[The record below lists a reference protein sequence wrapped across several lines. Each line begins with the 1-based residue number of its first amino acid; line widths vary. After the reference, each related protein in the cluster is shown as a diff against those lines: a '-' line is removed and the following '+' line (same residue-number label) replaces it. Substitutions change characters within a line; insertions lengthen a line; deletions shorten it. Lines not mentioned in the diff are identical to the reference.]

1 MVILNCLNNFHIP
14 FKLNR
19 PFVTLIIKVKSLE
32 RIFEYRPIS
41 FCNVLYKLVSKVVA
55 NRLKKVLPLIVF
67 ENQSEFQAG
76 KVITKN
82 ILIAYETLHY
92 MKNHRHGKSGFMA
105 LKLDMSKAYNWVEWS
120 FLEMLLHRMGFH
132 SKWVAMMM
140 ECITTV
146 FYFILINGEPSRK
159 MHPNRGIRHGEHQR
173 LAGGSREQAIWEVF
187 GLSVLCRAQQ
197 IV

>member
-1 MVILNCLNNFHIP
+1 MSIRFWMQFNLLSKLIWIETCLKTWSPSRLRDQTVCHLFFFQSFWSVVGGDNSMVILNCLNNFHIP
-14 FKLNR
+14 SKLNR

-67 ENQSEFQAG
+67 ENQSAFQAG

-92 MKNHRHGKSGFMA
+92 MKNH
-105 LKLDMSKAYNWVEWS
+105 
-120 FLEMLLHRMGFH
+120 
-132 SKWVAMMM
+132 
-140 ECITTV
+140 
-146 FYFILINGEPSRK
+146 
-159 MHPNRGIRHGEHQR
+159 
-173 LAGGSREQAIWEVF
+173 
-187 GLSVLCRAQQ
+187 
-197 IV
+197 